1 MSSTLFKLICSPLTS
16 SDKPG
21 SESESPI
28 QIAYLNCFNRLKVC
42 PYCTLKQCQPLDLL
56 LTLTQMTRMKKA
68 SESSLFSE
76 GQRGREKCKLE
87 EMLESKCVP

>member
-1 MSSTLFKLICSPLTS
+1 MSSTLFKLIYSQLTS
-16 SDKPG
+16 SNKPR

-56 LTLTQMTRMKKA
+56 LTLTANDWNESTKKA
-68 SESSLFSE
+68 SECSLFTE
-76 GQRGREKCKLE
+76 VRENVKHQ
-87 EMLESKCVP
+87 V